1 MQKLYNEEILKHAKT
16 PQFTSKV
23 KKVAATGH
31 AVNQFCGD
39 EVDLQ
44 ITLDGNKVGRVGVQ
58 SQGCSINKAS
68 ASMLSEAVFGK
79 SVDEIVRLTLD
90 FEDMMRGH
98 DVSKSRFE
106 SFGDLKVL
114 VSVRDFPIRIK
125 LIISN
130 NPNAKGLRFAKQYSI
145 PYKFF
150 SSDNKEKFERN
161 SLFEIKKRKIKFL
174 CLAGFMKILSNN
186 FIKAFGY
193 KIVNIHPSLLPKY
206 KGLNTHK
213 RVLKSKEKYS
223 GCTVHLVTPQL
234 DSGKIILQKK
244 TLLDKNETEK
254 SLKTKIL
261 RQEHKLY
268 PQSIIS
274 VFR

>member
-1 MQKLYNEEILKHAKT
+1 MVNKTNSCVFISGNGTNLKSLIKSSRDYN
-16 PQFTSKV
+16 
-23 KKVAATGH
+23 
-31 AVNQFCGD
+31 
-39 EVDLQ
+39 
-44 ITLDGNKVGRVGVQ
+44 
-58 SQGCSINKAS
+58 
-68 ASMLSEAVFGK
+68 
-79 SVDEIVRLTLD
+79 
-90 FEDMMRGH
+90 
-98 DVSKSRFE
+98 
-106 SFGDLKVL
+106 
-114 VSVRDFPIRIK
+114 FPIKIK

-145 PYKFF
+145 PYKFL

-174 CLAGFMKILSNN
+174 CLAGFMKILSKN
-186 FIKAFGY
+186 FIKTFGY

-234 DSGKIILQKK
+234 DSGKTILQKK
-244 TLLDKNETEK
+244 TLIDKNETEK